1 MMYNDRYMME
11 IEETNEV
18 NTLKNDMP
26 KKTEKRWVS
35 ILWFCIAAAALAYV
49 GVRWGGAIVELVAD
63 PVAFRAWVDER
74 GAWGTI
80 VMVIV
85 VALQILLAF
94 IPGEP
99 FEFAAGYAFGAWQG
113 MLLCMIGSFVG
124 GCLAM
129 LLARKFGMKLLYA
142 LFPKYDIEN
151 LEIFKNPHRLKVLTF
166 ILFLIPGTPKDVM
179 VYALGLTPMNILQGI
194 GLTCIARIP
203 SILTSTLSGH
213 ALGEQQYAAAII
225 IYALTGIASLIAI
238 LVYRQRSK
246 AA

>member
-1 MMYNDRYMME
+1 MS
-11 IEETNEV
+11 V
-18 NTLKNDMP
+18 PQKNIP
-26 KKTEKRWVS
+26 EKRWTW
-35 ILWFCIAAAALAYV
+35 ITGLCITAAVLAYV
-49 GVRWGGAIVELVAD
+49 GVRWGGAIVDLVAD

-74 GAWGTI
+74 GIWGTV
-80 VMVIV
+80 VMVII

-129 LLARKFGMKLLYA
+129 LLARKFGMKLLRA
-142 LFPKYDIEN
+142 LFPGYDIEN
-151 LEIFKNPHRLKVLTF
+151 LEIFRNPRRLKMLTF

-179 VYALGLTPMNILQGI
+179 IYALGLTPMGILQGI
-194 GLTCIARIP
+194 VLTCVARIP

-213 ALGEQQYAAAII
+213 ALGEQQYIAAAV
-225 IYALTGIASLIAI
+225 IYGLTGIASLIAI
-238 LVYRQRSK
+238 LIYRKRSK
-246 AA
+246 REKA

>member
-1 MMYNDRYMME
+1 MGASQ
-11 IEETNEV
+11 
-18 NTLKNDMP
+18 KNIP
-26 KKTEKRWVS
+26 EKRWT
-35 ILWFCIAAAALAYV
+35 WIAGLCAVAAALTYI
-49 GVRWGGAIVELVAD
+49 GVRWGGAIVDLVAD

-74 GAWGTI
+74 GIWGAA

-129 LLARKFGMKLLYA
+129 LLARRFGMKLLRA

-151 LEIFKNPHRLKVLTF
+151 LEIFRNPRRLKLLTF

-179 VYALGLTPMNILQGI
+179 VYALGLTPMGILQGI
-194 GLTCIARIP
+194 GLTCLARIP

-213 ALGEQQYAAAII
+213 ALGEQQYAVAAV
-225 IYALTGIASLIAI
+225 IYGLTGIASLIAI
-238 LVYRQRSK
+238 LIYRKRSQSAK
-246 AA
+246 A